1 MEKLKETEESFK
13 DINSQ
18 ITHLKSEIS
27 QITHSISHSIQRPF
41 FEGCFSMLFD
51 AHSQRSVL
59 LRLLSTSAYYL
70 NAFETE
76 ERIGCTTR
84 VAE

>member
-18 ITHLKSEIS
+18 ITHLKLEIS
-27 QITHSISHSIQRPF
+27 QITHSISHSIQKPF
-41 FEGCFSMLFD
+41 FEAYLNMLFG
-51 AHSQRSVL
+51 SNSKRSVL
-59 LRLLSTSAYYL
+59 LPLLLTSAYYL

-84 VAE
+84 AAE